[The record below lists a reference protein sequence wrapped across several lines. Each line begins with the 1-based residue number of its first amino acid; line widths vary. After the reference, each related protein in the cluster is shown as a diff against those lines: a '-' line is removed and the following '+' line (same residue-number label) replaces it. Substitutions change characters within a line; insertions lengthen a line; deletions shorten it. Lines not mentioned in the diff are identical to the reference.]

1 MDMYLQQKYLLL
13 LSSQLGQFKKKSNNL
28 FNFRCPYC
36 GDSQKH
42 KNKARGYI
50 FEKTNTLIIK
60 VYGLENKLAAETFA
74 HYTMSLLQFDYN
86 ATGYSMPSTMI
97 H

>member
-1 MDMYLQQKYLLL
+1 MLCNMWD
-13 LSSQLGQFKKKSNNL
+13 
-28 FNFRCPYC
+28 
-36 GDSQKH
+36 
-42 KNKARGYI
+42 YI
-50 FEKTNTLIIK
+50 QDDLTSIVMINEKTNTITIK
-60 VYGLENKLAAETFA
+60 IYGLENKLAAETFA

>member
-1 MDMYLQQKYLLL
+1 MLCNMWD
-13 LSSQLGQFKKKSNNL
+13 
-28 FNFRCPYC
+28 
-36 GDSQKH
+36 
-42 KNKARGYI
+42 YI
-50 FEKTNTLIIK
+50 QDDLTSIVMISEKTNTITIK
-60 VYGLENKLAAETFA
+60 IYGLENKLAAETFA

>member
-1 MDMYLQQKYLLL
+1 MLCNMWD
-13 LSSQLGQFKKKSNNL
+13 
-28 FNFRCPYC
+28 
-36 GDSQKH
+36 
-42 KNKARGYI
+42 YI
-50 FEKTNTLIIK
+50 QDDLTSIVMIDEKTNTLIIK
-60 VYGLENKLAAETFA
+60 VYGLENKSAAETFA

>member
-1 MDMYLQQKYLLL
+1 MLCTMWD
-13 LSSQLGQFKKKSNNL
+13 
-28 FNFRCPYC
+28 
-36 GDSQKH
+36 
-42 KNKARGYI
+42 YI
-50 FEKTNTLIIK
+50 QDDLTSIVMIDEKTNTLIIK

-86 ATGYSMPSTMI
+86 TTEYSMPSTMI

>member
-1 MDMYLQQKYLLL
+1 MWD
-13 LSSQLGQFKKKSNNL
+13 
-28 FNFRCPYC
+28 
-36 GDSQKH
+36 
-42 KNKARGYI
+42 YI
-50 FEKTNTLIIK
+50 QDDLTSIVLIDEKTNTLTIK
-60 VYGLENKLAAETFA
+60 IYGLGSKASAETFA